1 MMRPMDALEVSC
13 CCHMTFAV
21 GSQRVMG
28 SWEKLMRGKM

>member
-1 MMRPMDALEVSC
+1 MMRPMDALEVSR

-28 SWEKLMRGKM
+28 RWEKLMGGEL